1 MRIGIQDQPIY
12 KLAERTIRDWD
23 LPRNSMIPDLGG
35 GAGHFAKTLS
45 NYFDYV
51 HLMDF
56 APITQSERIICSSGN
71 LNNLLPCDDNLLPC
85 DDSFD
90 ALVSLGKWF
99 SDNLAIVAVNA

>member
-23 LPRNSMIPDLGG
+23 LPRNSMILDLGG

-51 HLMDF
+51 NLMDF

-71 LNNLLPCDDNLLPC
+71 LNNLLPC